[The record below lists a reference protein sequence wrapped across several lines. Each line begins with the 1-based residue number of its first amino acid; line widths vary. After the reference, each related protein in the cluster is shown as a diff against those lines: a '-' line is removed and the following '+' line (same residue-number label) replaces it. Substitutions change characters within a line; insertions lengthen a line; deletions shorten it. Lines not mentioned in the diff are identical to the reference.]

1 MTMPWNSAQQDIAAR
16 LEAWRNEVYAYL
28 KDIGKAVHETLEE
41 TRQRPTRQEV
51 ESMLATK
58 INADVYNA
66 EMKSIRDDINEIREK
81 PQKLNAWFGTV
92 IAGAGCLV
100 TVISVVLSVAIAVGT
115 LMLQHWHP

>member
-1 MTMPWNSAQQDIAAR
+1 MPWNSTQPDMAAR
-16 LEAWRNEVYAYL
+16 LESWRNEVYQYL
-28 KDIGKAVHETLEE
+28 KDIGKATHETLEE

-58 INADVYNA
+58 VNSDVYTA
-66 EMKSIRDDINEIREK
+66 EMKSIRDDISEIREK
-81 PQKLNAWFGTV
+81 PQKLNAWLGTV
-92 IAGAGCLV
+92 IAASGCLF